1 MNKETTIKKVN
12 GDVFGTGVEGSG
24 NFVVKELIGNVFHLN
39 ITSPEG
45 SKLLKEIVDVSTAF
59 SPSEVAGIQ
68 GGKKAQDNEV
78 VLKGIDEILE
88 KSGQSAKDIQAG
100 DLKISRVDLLLK
112 KAKLLGAEA
121 DQKFFNYYVKNLEK
135 VQHRIAVKSQSGSS
149 VFDFMVNQDIQ
160 KEICPDYEWTAHMA
174 KIKES
179 YALLKEANELDPTN
193 TEVLLHMASLL
204 IFLTPD
210 DTRDEIEILYRI
222 RSLLGY
228 PKDDTERF
236 YLAQAT
242 FLLAISMR
250 NNELLRDARAL
261 FEKLAQHDWIRAID
275 QLIVGTQDFP
285 GTSQLSSQA
294 GFQPVGQWQIQISEG
309 STMFLSLNPDGTFQA
324 TQQRFGLSIHGMG
337 QWLFYPSNQML
348 QMQGLVNGYQPY
360 MLGIMIH
367 GQQNNGYFGVGTDG
381 FSYSITRA

>member
-24 NFVVKELIGNVFHLN
+24 NFVVKELIGNVFQLN
-39 ITSPEG
+39 ITSPGG

-121 DQKFFNYYVKNLEK
+121 DQKFFDYCVKNLEK

-160 KEICPDYEWTAHMA
+160 KEIYPDYEWTAHMT

-204 IFLTPD
+204 IILTPD

-261 FEKLAQHDWIRAID
+261 FEKLAQH
-275 QLIVGTQDFP
+275 LDF
-285 GTSQLSSQA
+285 
-294 GFQPVGQWQIQISEG
+294 
-309 STMFLSLNPDGTFQA
+309 
-324 TQQRFGLSIHGMG
+324 QR
-337 QWLFYPSNQML
+337 
-348 QMQGLVNGYQPY
+348 
-360 MLGIMIH
+360 
-367 GQQNNGYFGVGTDG
+367 
-381 FSYSITRA
+381 